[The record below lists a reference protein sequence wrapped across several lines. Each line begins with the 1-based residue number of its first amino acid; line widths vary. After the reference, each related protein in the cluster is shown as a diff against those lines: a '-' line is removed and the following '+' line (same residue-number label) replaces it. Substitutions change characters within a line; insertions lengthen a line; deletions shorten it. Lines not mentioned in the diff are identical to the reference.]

1 MANSIMDAAEKLG
14 RLIGESEEKKKAME
28 TADALRNDAKASE
41 IMMEY
46 NSIRQKEMTRLQEKE
61 PTKEELEEFQTLMQN
76 EFKKL
81 AENPVISAYI
91 EANKEYDALVRRVNG
106 VLGYYIN
113 GEETEQGCSGSCSS
127 CSGCH

>member
-106 VLGYYIN
+106 VLGY
-113 GEETEQGCSGSCSS
+113 
-127 CSGCH
+127 